1 MFGKFRKVAIVLL
14 LCIGVCS
21 PSVARPSI
29 RQYRPVQTTHV
40 YVHHDNS
47 HDTFARNVAIT
58 ALGVAIIAIIVA
70 ANDDKPHTTGD
81 AGFDRYLEQRR
92 WQGRN

>member
-1 MFGKFRKVAIVLL
+1 MFGKIRKITIIVVC
-14 LCIGVCS
+14 LCVS
-21 PSVARPSI
+21 LPALARPSI
-29 RQYRPVQTTHV
+29 RQYRPVQTSHV

-58 ALGVAIIAIIVA
+58 AAVVAVVALIVA
-70 ANDDKPHTTGD
+70 VDNKPRTTGD
-81 AGFDRYLEQRR
+81 AGYDKFLEQRR

>member
-1 MFGKFRKVAIVLL
+1 MFGKFRKVAIVFL

-21 PSVARPSI
+21 PGVARPSI
-29 RQYRPVQTTHV
+29 RQYRPVHTSHV

-58 ALGVAIIAIIVA
+58 AAVVAVVALIVA
-70 ANDDKPHTTGD
+70 VDNKPRTTGD
-81 AGFDRYLEQRR
+81 AGYDKFLEQRR

>member
-1 MFGKFRKVAIVLL
+1 MFGKFRKITIIVVC
-14 LCIGVCS
+14 LCVS
-21 PSVARPSI
+21 LPALARPSI
-29 RQYRPVQTTHV
+29 RQYRPVHTSHV